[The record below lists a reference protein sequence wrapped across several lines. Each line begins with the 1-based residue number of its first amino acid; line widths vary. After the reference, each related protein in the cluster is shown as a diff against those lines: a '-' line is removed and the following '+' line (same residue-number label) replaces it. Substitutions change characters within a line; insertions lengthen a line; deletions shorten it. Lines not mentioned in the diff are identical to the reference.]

1 MANNNVKQVICRHY
15 IQGFKPDSTS
25 TCNYG
30 AKCFKY
36 HPTREDW
43 RGMNK
48 NMSPCFEYCATGK
61 CTGHDG
67 QGCNFAKN
75 TEDYKEACEKRGKVV
90 DLAVVL
96 MLEQGAEKEKKAAEA
111 ANEQANIA
119 EAEEQAHEQDAA
131 DAEILENE
139 NKLKELQ
146 MRPPKMTEEEEN
158 FCEGVLNNYAQAC
171 AEMAMM
177 MAMQQIHAKPSAEV
191 TKQVA
196 KVQSYADY
204 TDEDNEDAGETHAR
218 EAAASGWAAVQKKT
232 YATVV
237 GTPSKV
243 QAKMAVP
250 PAPKKVQEKP
260 VAAEVSDETMRDLCA
275 AFATVESGTWGD
287 NE

>member
-1 MANNNVKQVICRHY
+1 MSKPICFH
-15 IQGFKPDSTS
+15 FLK
-25 TCNYG
+25 G
-30 AKCFKY
+30 ACAFEKCFKQ
-36 HPTREDW
+36 HLTQEQW

-48 NMSPCFEYCATGK
+48 NLSPCFEYCAKGF
-61 CTGHDG
+61 CSGHEG

-75 TEDYKEACEKRGKVV
+75 TEDYKKACEKRGKVV
-90 DLAVVL
+90 DPAVVL

-146 MRPPKMTEEEEN
+146 TRPPTMTEEEEN

-171 AEMAMM
+171 AQMAMM
-177 MAMQQIHAKPSAEV
+177 MAVQQIHAKPLAEV
-191 TKQVA
+191 KKQVA

-204 TDEDNEDAGETHAR
+204 TDEDNEDAGRTLA
-218 EAAASGWAAVQKKT
+218 KKT
-232 YATVV
+232 YATAVA
-237 GTPSKV
+237 TPPKV

-260 VAAEVSDETMRDLCA
+260 VAAEVPDETMRDLCA
-275 AFATVESGTWGD
+275 AFATVESGAWGD
-287 NE
+287 NEYMLTGH